1 MRRVASGEY
10 NPSRERLL
18 ELKNNPASR
27 EFAIRTKTLEDLKAE
42 NQALLDELVKV
53 DTRVAEGDAAGME
66 GQEQGVLGLV
76 PRMSYERL
84 LREKE
89 DLERAHAKRLLRL
102 KEVSQCLRVDILH
115 LKRAP
120 LAFQVVPG
128 TPN

>member
-10 NPSRERLL
+10 NPSRERLV

-53 DTRVAEGDAAGME
+53 DTRAAEGDAAGIE

-84 LREKE
+84 LKEKE

-102 KEVSQCLRVDILH
+102 KEVSQCLRLDIL
-115 LKRAP
+115 
-120 LAFQVVPG
+120 V
-128 TPN
+128 